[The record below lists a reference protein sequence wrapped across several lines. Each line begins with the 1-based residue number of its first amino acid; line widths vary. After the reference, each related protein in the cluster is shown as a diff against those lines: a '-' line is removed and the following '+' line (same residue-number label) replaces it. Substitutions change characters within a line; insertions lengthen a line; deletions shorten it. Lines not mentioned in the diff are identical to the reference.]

1 MVCAVSA
8 MSFMSSIFF
17 ASAMSFMDGM
27 STVNCFLFKVRH
39 LFMQLV
45 LGVIHMFVMSGVIG
59 VRLVF
64 VLIRWPLLHFVRRVI
79 HTVLTMFR

>member
-1 MVCAVSA
+1 
-8 MSFMSSIFF
+8 
-17 ASAMSFMDGM
+17 MDGM
-27 STVNCFLFKVRH
+27 STVDGFLLEVRR
-39 LFMQLV
+39 LLVQLV
-45 LGVIHMFVMSGVIG
+45 LGVIHVFVMSGVIG

>member
-1 MVCAVSA
+1 MVCTVRSVFSMSCVFFVNGVTAVNS
-8 MSFMSSIFF
+8 
-17 ASAMSFMDGM
+17 
-27 STVNCFLFKVRH
+27 FLFKIFR
-39 LFMQLV
+39 LLLQLV